1 MQRRTFLTQTAATA
15 AATALSAQRVRGA
28 NERIGIATIGTGGRG
43 RALTSNL
50 RELPDA
56 EVRAVCDIY
65 ETNLALGAEV
75 AGGNVKTYHDY
86 RRLLENK
93 EIDAVVV
100 ATPDHWHAQ
109 MTIDAVE
116 AGKDV
121 YVEKPMVHLPEEGF
135 QVIEATRRTKRIVQ
149 VGTQRRSYDLFQEGK
164 KVMDSGRLGE
174 VRLINGWWYNHASS
188 IREPKIEGK
197 LDWEA
202 WLGSAPKRPLDPLR
216 FRNWYYFYDY
226 SGGLMIG
233 QAAHVVD
240 TFNWYM
246 NAGYPKAVTCAG
258 GEVHLPGVE
267 IPETTTMILEYP
279 EDFVA
284 TFTVGYKA
292 MKYPLARDQLYQFC
306 GSKARFDVLR
316 ESHAL
321 YLESQEIDPPPVV
334 HREQHGTF
342 ARAQVQHL
350 QNFLDCIKSREEPN
364 APVEVGNYTAVA
376 LCMAIEALRKGRRVR
391 WNAAERRM
399 ES

>member
-164 KVMDSGRLGE
+164 KVMDSGRLGRYLLPRE
-174 VRLINGWWYNHASS
+174 DRWSRSMPMSLCPDRRRSSAGPASS
-188 IREPKIEGK
+188 VRSPNDSSVNSWIALKANWPPDQSTR
-197 LDWEA
+197 L
-202 WLGSAPKRPLDPLR
+202 KR
-216 FRNWYYFYDY
+216 
-226 SGGLMIG
+226 
-233 QAAHVVD
+233 
-240 TFNWYM
+240 
-246 NAGYPKAVTCAG
+246 
-258 GEVHLPGVE
+258 
-267 IPETTTMILEYP
+267 
-279 EDFVA
+279 
-284 TFTVGYKA
+284 
-292 MKYPLARDQLYQFC
+292 
-306 GSKARFDVLR
+306 SK
-316 ESHAL
+316 
-321 YLESQEIDPPPVV
+321 
-334 HREQHGTF
+334 
-342 ARAQVQHL
+342 
-350 QNFLDCIKSREEPN
+350 
-364 APVEVGNYTAVA
+364 
-376 LCMAIEALRKGRRVR
+376 
-391 WNAAERRM
+391 RRM
-399 ES
+399 